1 MGLNRDK
8 LKDRALTAV
17 SKLKAN
23 IKGTYYNLAEIPST
37 SVEELAKLIQKHP
50 DTQVST
56 KNLLGNTYSFFK
68 LKINDDH
75 FYLETKNDRILQ
87 LDGSLNGKELVNYRS
102 YRDSY
107 DLKTPIK
114 LTK

>member
-1 MGLNRDK
+1 MGLKGNK
-8 LKDRALTAV
+8 LKSKALTAV

-23 IKGTYYNLAEIPST
+23 IKETYYSLAEIPST
-37 SVEELAKLIQKHP
+37 SVEELAQFIQKHP

-56 KNLLGNTYSFFK
+56 KNLLGNTYSFFR
-68 LKINDDH
+68 LKINENH

-87 LDGSLNGKELVNYRS
+87 LDVSLNGKELVNYRS

-107 DLKTPIK
+107 NLKNPIK
-114 LTK
+114 LNK

>member
-1 MGLNRDK
+1 MGVKGNK
-8 LKDRALTAV
+8 LKNKALTAV
-17 SKLKAN
+17 NKLKAN
-23 IKGTYYNLAEIPST
+23 IKETYYNLAEIPST
-37 SVEELAKLIQKHP
+37 SVEELAKFIQKHP
-50 DTQVST
+50 ETQVSI

-68 LKINDDH
+68 LKINEDH

-107 DLKTPIK
+107 NLKAPIK